1 MLSPD
6 SEWGWLRERKR
17 GETLNW
23 HPRRSTTLKVH
34 TPTGRRSLNLNAS
47 KHWNMTEHLSEL
59 TWWDS
64 ISRLTGRWSNIA
76 LFLNEEW
83 LWQPLFFPPHPLF
96 SAASSPSW
104 SRLFE
109 ARGGQEFQE
118 LAVVWHEAWKKP
130 ENKTKGGNGGEV
142 RRGEGKEAG
151 LPGQH
156 VMTKGWRGGGL
167 QKGKGRV
174 GKGGVR
180 GKYRQE
186 NERYTGKNLYK
197 E

>member
-1 MLSPD
+1 MSGD
-6 SEWGWLRERKR
+6 DWGSESAVKRWIDILGGQQHWKFTLRQEDAVWIWTRANIETWR
-17 GETLNW
+17 NTCRSLPGETLLAGW
-23 HPRRSTTLKVH
+23 QAGGAILHFFLMRS
-34 TPTGRRSLNLNAS
+34 
-47 KHWNMTEHLSEL
+47 
-59 TWWDS
+59 DS
-64 ISRLTGRWSNIA
+64 DS
-76 LFLNEEW
+76 
-83 LWQPLFFPPHPLF
+83 LFFSPPHPLF